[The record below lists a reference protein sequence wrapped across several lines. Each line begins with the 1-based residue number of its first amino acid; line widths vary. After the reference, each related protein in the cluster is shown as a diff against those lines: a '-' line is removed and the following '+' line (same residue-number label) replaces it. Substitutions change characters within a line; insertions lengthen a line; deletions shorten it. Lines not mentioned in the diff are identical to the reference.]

1 MGRRQTGLMLL
12 LAACVAGAAAAADS
26 SARLADERCGAH
38 GKFNETSGV
47 CDCDNPWPE
56 IGQAG
61 WTGHNCTIAVYGA
74 AVDGQDMTAGC
85 ASGGCNSLQ
94 PDGWVC
100 FYSKLSWRLPEMPG
114 QAWNFFTAHLN
125 RTSADRLGDP
135 DLFGLWQGGS
145 RGIVNPHFTTSLK
158 GADFRETSS
167 GLHPSVTVRVA
178 RSGYGDGHDYEG
190 AYLCVHAYSKGSPCT
205 FMLEAHP
212 SRCPGDY
219 DAAGKPLMCQT
230 PLDSPEGQ
238 RRYSKCT
245 DAGTCVCSGPYAK
258 PTPSV
263 FDGLGFEDCSAT
275 VTAVDREELAH
286 NSTFVAEHQVVDPD
300 KWQFVKFHVAEEDY
314 QVVVTLVEEGA
325 GGYVDLYLK
334 AGQPPG
340 TANRA
345 QYDYRP
351 AWNAVAGNRQLSI
364 GFDVTS
370 TRFRTGAWY
379 AGVLGDHAPSN
390 YTLTIAAFPCP
401 TNCSGHGTCA
411 LGATVAENRCSCAE
425 GYGGDDCSR
434 SSRPLEWSVPAAL
447 GLHQFDVDYFTIN
460 ATQGGEGIS
469 IGCSYYSE
477 GTQHFMDVHPAC
489 LVGLDDFPTVSNYS
503 QKLVLDRGMNVT
515 HELRLCPSQLVPG
528 QPIQAHATAAA
539 AADNRG
545 LQRAGGP
552 AAAAPTGAPLLCA
565 PAQIGVWNPGRI
577 GTGGMAFN
585 VTVSKVNASCVAGS
599 RRGVRQLEQGG
610 VCWQECVCDESG
622 VCSFKDGECVDFTC
636 DSPSARRKGNES
648 ACVQDECT
656 RDEMVVTQSE
666 VCLRNCTCP
675 ASGDACKLSADCGVR
690 VAIAGGGKKGM
701 HGASLFFY
709 SLVLLGL
716 GAVGAAAYIHVYG
729 IPPWLP
735 IRSPTFRP
743 GMYQELSEGA

>member
-85 ASGGCNSLQ
+85 ASGG
-94 PDGWVC
+94 
-100 FYSKLSWRLPEMPG
+100 
-114 QAWNFFTAHLN
+114 
-125 RTSADRLGDP
+125 TSADRLGDP

-145 RGIVNPHFTTSLK
+145 RGIVNPHFTTK
-158 GADFRETSS
+158 TSS

-219 DAAGKPLMCQT
+219 DAAGKPLMCQM

-314 QVVVTLVEEGA
+314 QVIVTLVEEGA

-334 AGQPPG
+334 ARDGEGGQDGRGSPGSAPQTANTDLEQKDVAGQPPG

-370 TRFRTGAWY
+370 TRCVRFRTGAWY

-503 QKLVLDRGMNVT
+503 QKLVLDRGMN
-515 HELRLCPSQLVPG
+515 
-528 QPIQAHATAAA
+528 
-539 AADNRG
+539 
-545 LQRAGGP
+545 
-552 AAAAPTGAPLLCA
+552 
-565 PAQIGVWNPGRI
+565 IGVWNPGRI